1 MPQEQTEERE
11 EEEEEEA
18 EEEGV
23 EKEEE
28 ASTAAAASPAP
39 SAAEFNERADE
50 RARLRAELAEIK
62 QMLAEAGYSDT
73 EVKADEGVSQL
84 NEAIRRVDADGMVS
98 YKVWAKKSGIRL
110 PETKKESY
118 TAYRRTKTKRKKGM
132 LTYGHN
138 SNSQRGKTSSAMK
151 AEQKKLKAA
160 KRKQLKALKR
170 RRQSGRDGPLPELE
184 KIDESDATTA

>member
-1 MPQEQTEERE
+1 MPQEQTEER
-11 EEEEEEA
+11 EEEEEA

-98 YKVWAKKSGIRL
+98 YNG
-110 PETKKESY
+110 
-118 TAYRRTKTKRKKGM
+118 RR
-132 LTYGHN
+132 
-138 SNSQRGKTSSAMK
+138 K
-151 AEQKKLKAA
+151 AEFGY
-160 KRKQLKALKR
+160 RKPR
-170 RRQSGRDGPLPELE
+170 RSLTPPTGGRRPSGRKEC
-184 KIDESDATTA
+184 